1 MKQVV
6 NMYKKLD
13 GQKRLA
19 VIRLEMDYELATL
32 YEAMVEKDEK
42 KKNECKQKLERL
54 RQEMLKLQSGK

>member
-32 YEAMVEKDEK
+32 YEAMVENNEK
-42 KKNECKQKLERL
+42 KKTECKQKLEKL
-54 RQEMLKLQSGK
+54 RQEMLKLQSIK

>member
-32 YEAMVEKDEK
+32 YEAMVENNEQ

-54 RQEMLKLQSGK
+54 RQEMLKLQSVK

>member
-32 YEAMVEKDEK
+32 YEAMVENNEQ

-54 RQEMLKLQSGK
+54 RQEILKLQSGK

>member
-32 YEAMVEKDEK
+32 YEAMIEDDEK

-54 RQEMLKLQSGK
+54 RQEMLKLKSGK

>member
-32 YEAMVEKDEK
+32 YEAMVENNEK
-42 KKNECKQKLERL
+42 QKNECKQKLERL

>member
-32 YEAMVEKDEK
+32 YEAMVENNEK
-42 KKNECKQKLERL
+42 KKAECKQKLEKL
-54 RQEMLKLQSGK
+54 RQEMLKLQSIK